1 MSAASPG
8 VMSAK
13 SSGVSKPSCFIV
25 SRCRFIPSGAR
36 KLSTGERGSPP
47 GVATASGAASAAAAG
62 LASSAMATRSQ
73 PKKTERAADYPPT
86 CRLPYGLQTMHRGL
100 KTSGRRG
107 RAPKLAIMPPDPMDR
122 RTRGQNLGR
131 ASATSLANKLTVL
144 LLSSPNLQDPSTDTI
159 DNTVESLRKHAPEC
173 FSRCTLVHAL
183 DGPAPMLPSGRKS
196 AYGEFSRRALAKWP
210 RIRQCQAPSWMHLT
224 RLLNYSMRH
233 CITTPYVLVNQDDLA
248 LRRRLP
254 VYQLVGTFES
264 DRNVNWIGLLDRLVA
279 GLADWLPQ
287 GCAERSAAIRSAG
300 GFCWFSML
308 RRYRGNA
315 SLPLTELVGFTDKLH
330 MARRAWYLS
339 EVLPRSVTT
348 SRGLTWG
355 SRVELHGLILPA
367 RTNLNGRY
375 GIINGPAN
383 NVGRHPVQLSQLAGL
398 NSTKRD
404 VKIRPENLR
413 PVKSVG
419 TKSVESFPEYHYA
432 MYARAWALG
441 TLRTMAQPLADEVP
455 WPAHFYQHQGTF
467 VLGDASASHV
477 WYEDLD
483 RRCKRGAAAVCDK
496 KDPHPQGLGLLRGEF
511 TVPDGC
517 EPPCHPSH
525 HDIEEELEIINRPR
539 QTDKRITGKEIKS
552 GA

>member
-1 MSAASPG
+1 MLSCVNYYLYGVDDILVQVNPGAARPFSNP
-8 VMSAK
+8 
-13 SSGVSKPSCFIV
+13 
-25 SRCRFIPSGAR
+25 
-36 KLSTGERGSPP
+36 PP
-47 GVATASGAASAAAAG
+47 GNLPIAAREAAK
-62 LASSAMATRSQ
+62 RS
-73 PKKTERAADYPPT
+73 T
-86 CRLPYGLQTMHRGL
+86 
-100 KTSGRRG
+100 
-107 RAPKLAIMPPDPMDR
+107 MPPDPMDR
-122 RTRGQNLGR
+122 RTRGQNVGH
-131 ASATSLANKLTVL
+131 ASATSLGSKLTVL

-159 DNTVESLRKHAPEC
+159 DNTVESLRKYAPDC

-183 DGPAPMLPSGRKS
+183 DGPAPALPSDRKS

-224 RLLNYSMRH
+224 QLLNYSMRH

-254 VYQLVGTFES
+254 VYQLVRTFES

-287 GCAERSAAIRSAG
+287 GCAKRSSAIRSAG

-315 SLPLTELVGFTDKLH
+315 SLPLTELVGFSDKLH
-330 MARRAWYLS
+330 IARRAWYLS

-355 SRVELHGLILPA
+355 SRVELHGLRADGISTRAAKPG
-367 RTNLNGRY
+367 RDLNGRY
-375 GIINGPAN
+375 GIISGLTDNL
-383 NVGRHPVQLSQLAGL
+383 GRHQVHLSQLAGL

-404 VKIRPENLR
+404 FRIRPENLR
-413 PVKSVG
+413 PVKAEG

-441 TLRTMAQPLADEVP
+441 TLRTLAQPLAEEAP
-455 WPAHFYQHQGTF
+455 WPANFYQRQGTF

-483 RRCKRGAAAVCDK
+483 RRCKRGAAADCEK

-511 TVPDGC
+511 TLPDGC
-517 EPPCHPSH
+517 DPPCHPTH
-525 HDIEEELEIINRPR
+525 HDMEEELEIINHPR
-539 QTDKRITGKEIKS
+539 QTDKQTTGRK
-552 GA
+552 GAREPQTYDATTATSQAALFSRPAQRGPAGAPTASPTILGALTLKFAKLLTL

>member
-1 MSAASPG
+1 ML
-8 VMSAK
+8 VIIYTVLIMLRMLT
-13 SSGVSKPSCFIV
+13 C
-25 SRCRFIPSGAR
+25 SRSFP
-36 KLSTGERGSPP
+36 PP
-47 GVATASGAASAAAAG
+47 GNLPIAARQAAK
-62 LASSAMATRSQ
+62 RS
-73 PKKTERAADYPPT
+73 T
-86 CRLPYGLQTMHRGL
+86 
-100 KTSGRRG
+100 
-107 RAPKLAIMPPDPMDR
+107 MPPDPMDR
-122 RTRGQNLGR
+122 RTKGQNVGH
-131 ASATSLANKLTVL
+131 ASATSLGSRLTVL

-159 DNTVESLRKHAPEC
+159 DNTVESLRKYAPDC

-183 DGPAPMLPSGRKS
+183 DGPAPTLPSGRKS

-210 RIRQCQAPSWMHLT
+210 RIWQCQAPSWMHLT
-224 RLLNYSMRH
+224 QLLNYSMRH

-254 VYQLVGTFES
+254 VYQLIRTFES
-264 DRNVNWIGLLDRLVA
+264 DRNVNWIGLLDHLVA

-287 GCAERSAAIRSAG
+287 GCAKRSAAIRSAG

-330 MARRAWYLS
+330 MARRAWYLE
-339 EVLPRSVTT
+339 EVLPRAVTT

-355 SRVELHGLILPA
+355 SRVELHGLRADGISTRAAKPG
-367 RTNLNGRY
+367 RDLNGRY
-375 GIINGPAN
+375 GIISGLTDNL
-383 NVGRHPVQLSQLAGL
+383 GRHQVHLSQLAV

-404 VKIRPENLR
+404 FRIRPENLR
-413 PVKSVG
+413 PVKAEG

-441 TLRTMAQPLADEVP
+441 TLRTLAQPLAEEAP
-455 WPAHFYQHQGTF
+455 WPAHFYQRQGTF

-483 RRCKRGAAAVCDK
+483 RRCKRGAAAECEK

-511 TVPDGC
+511 TLPDGC
-517 EPPCHPSH
+517 DPPCHPTH
-525 HDIEEELEIINRPR
+525 HDMEEELEIINHPR
-539 QTDKRITGKEIKS
+539 QTDRQTTSRKGARAPQTYDATNTTSDGTVLAARPRPNEAHTGADRIPHHTRRPHPQVREVYNIIK
-552 GA
+552 